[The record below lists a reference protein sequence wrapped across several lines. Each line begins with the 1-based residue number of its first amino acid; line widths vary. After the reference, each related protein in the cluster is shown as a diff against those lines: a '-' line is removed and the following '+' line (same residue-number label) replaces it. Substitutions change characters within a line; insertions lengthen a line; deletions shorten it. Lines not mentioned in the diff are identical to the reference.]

1 MIIKTGRYA
10 IPKTEITPQ
19 ILSNLKSKFSYWNPD
34 KEILKHSYIVTKT
47 HIEVPRNYKK
57 LIVIFGK
64 NLDISDQ
71 TTYPDIKSPFKLSD
85 TFSLKDSQKVA
96 MGNMTK
102 ALVNSNDNSAIL
114 KAEPGFGKSYT
125 LPYLVKQLNTNT
137 LIIVDRTNLAIQMQG
152 EFLNNCSGI
161 DLTILGGKNREVASV
176 TITTFQFLIK
186 NLDFIK
192 QHKDFF
198 GLVVVDEAHVVGSD
212 VFTIVVGEFNAK
224 FRIGLSAT
232 PTRSDHMTP
241 LLEDVMGTIRVD
253 GVGDNNL
260 NVHLIN
266 VWNEDTAWFGYG
278 KSYKEVYSKFMT
290 NGKVS
295 PKICEI
301 TKNLLRVGRR
311 GLLYT
316 TEVLTQEHYEK
327 VFTELGIR
335 VGVVNQKTK
344 QEDRQKIFSMME
356 SDEIDIIISGSI
368 LQKGI
373 SIKRLDYII
382 NLSNL
387 TKEGHEQVIGRL
399 RRHHESKK
407 TPLFI
412 DMLFQGSIFDKCLER
427 VSLSSKLAERFDDK
441 CTSTQ
446 YEKMIDK
453 LRNS

>member
-1 MIIKTGRYA
+1 
-10 IPKTEITPQ
+10 
-19 ILSNLKSKFSYWNPD
+19 
-34 KEILKHSYIVTKT
+34 
-47 HIEVPRNYKK
+47 
-57 LIVIFGK
+57 
-64 NLDISDQ
+64 
-71 TTYPDIKSPFKLSD
+71 
-85 TFSLKDSQKVA
+85 
-96 MGNMTK
+96 
-102 ALVNSNDNSAIL
+102 
-114 KAEPGFGKSYT
+114 
-125 LPYLVKQLNTNT
+125 
-137 LIIVDRTNLAIQMQG
+137 
-152 EFLNNCSGI
+152 
-161 DLTILGGKNREVASV
+161 
-176 TITTFQFLIK
+176 
-186 NLDFIK
+186 
-192 QHKDFF
+192 
-198 GLVVVDEAHVVGSD
+198 
-212 VFTIVVGEFNAK
+212 
-224 FRIGLSAT
+224 
-232 PTRSDHMTP
+232 
-241 LLEDVMGTIRVD
+241 MGTIRVD